1 MIIAGITGGIGS
13 GKTMVCRAF
22 ESLGVPVYN
31 ADLAA
36 RLLTDSQPEIR
47 NRLIAVFGDDIYDGY
62 ALNRPRFASV
72 VFRNKE
78 MLETANRIIH
88 PWVRNDFNR
97 WAQLHETFDYI
108 IEEAAILF
116 ESGSNNFIDKCITV
130 ISPVGLRIKRL
141 MNRPGMT
148 LERIENIIANQ
159 WSDEKKTAASDF
171 TIIND
176 EENLLLPQILSIHQ
190 YFKDLSI
197 TRSKNT

>member
-1 MIIAGITGGIGS
+1 
-13 GKTMVCRAF
+13 
-22 ESLGVPVYN
+22 VYN

-78 MLETANRIIH
+78 MLETANHIIH
-88 PWVRNDFNR
+88 PWVRNDFNQ
-97 WAQLHETFDYI
+97 WAQLHETCDYV

-116 ESGSNNFIDKCITV
+116 ESGSNIFVDKCITV

-148 LERIENIIANQ
+148 LERIENIMANQ

-176 EENLLLPQILSIHQ
+176 EKILVLPQILSIHQ
-190 YFKDLSI
+190 YFKDISI
-197 TRSKNT
+197 TRLKNT

>member
-1 MIIAGITGGIGS
+1 MIKAGITGGIGS
-13 GKTMVCRAF
+13 GKTIICRAF

-47 NRLIAVFGDDIYDGY
+47 ERLMELFGEGIYDGDT
-62 ALNRPRFASV
+62 LNRPLFASI

-78 MLETANRIIH
+78 MLESANRIIH
-88 PWVRNDFNR
+88 PWVKHDFSR
-97 WAQLHETFDYI
+97 WVQDHQDCDYV

-116 ESGSNNFIDKCITV
+116 ESGSNALVDVCITV
-130 ISPVGLRIKRL
+130 ISPVGLRIRRL

-148 LERIENIIANQ
+148 LERIEDVMANQ

-171 TIIND
+171 VINND
-176 EENLLLPQILSIHQ
+176 EMNLVLPQILLIHKSL
-190 YFKDLSI
+190 KDMRKTYSSDI
-197 TRSKNT
+197 